1 MKKNYYYP
9 TLVKID
15 VDGIEDLII
24 EGGEKLLS
32 NKKCQSVLVEV
43 NENFF
48 KQYENIQRL
57 LKRFNFRLVS
67 ENTKKSQLKVLATKP
82 LYKKV
87 YNQIWVKN

>member
-32 NKKCQSVLVEV
+32 NKKWQSVLIEV

-67 ENTKKSQLKVLATKP
+67 ENTKKKSIKSTGNKTP
-82 LYKKV
+82 SIKKF
-87 YNQIWVKN
+87 IIKFG

>member
-1 MKKNYYYP
+1 LKKNYYYP

-43 NENFF
+43 NENFLNNMKISKDF
-48 KQYENIQRL
+48 
-57 LKRFNFRLVS
+57 
-67 ENTKKSQLKVLATKP
+67 
-82 LYKKV
+82 
-87 YNQIWVKN
+87 